1 MFVSPD
7 TGLAQPRDLYSISG
21 VCADLPH
28 DFPLVVFTFPL
39 LTFAAA
45 VEGLSSYFVF
55 ATIVGES
62 ACVHE
67 NTPARSGTIGRR
79 LDLRSQWDP
88 LLRVLPACRWYAPRV
103 VALRV
108 EQHIIQRMTVRF
120 LSQSVDGGVIVGVP
134 VDAIGDVLVVRS
146 RRLFFL

>member
-1 MFVSPD
+1 MVSVSREASTPFKVFVPPD

-67 NTPARSGTIGRR
+67 NTPTRRRTIGGLIRPRLCYVRFSAHCVLFLLGRLRR
-79 LDLRSQWDP
+79 GWNS
-88 LLRVLPACRWYAPRV
+88 LLPVLPACRWYAPRV
-103 VALRV
+103 SLCVSNS
-108 EQHIIQRMTVRF
+108 T
-120 LSQSVDGGVIVGVP
+120 
-134 VDAIGDVLVVRS
+134 
-146 RRLFFL
+146 